1 MLRRKNQL
9 SVDENIWK
17 ALFVFENI
25 EARWAASTG
34 PAFENGGWGGFGV
47 LGLAAED
54 QALGRRMTLD
64 VCDSLSL
71 EGSTRKC
78 FLFQKLT
85 IGSLRPPLA
94 SSTLMYHYE
103 AACSPR

>member
-1 MLRRKNQL
+1 MKTFEKHYSSLKKLRHDGLHQRDLL
-9 SVDENIWK
+9 SRME
-17 ALFVFENI
+17 
-25 EARWAASTG
+25 
-34 PAFENGGWGGFGV
+34 GGGVGV

>member
-1 MLRRKNQL
+1 M
-9 SVDENIWK
+9 S
-17 ALFVFENI
+17 
-25 EARWAASTG
+25 
-34 PAFENGGWGGFGV
+34 
-47 LGLAAED
+47 
-54 QALGRRMTLD
+54 RRMTLD